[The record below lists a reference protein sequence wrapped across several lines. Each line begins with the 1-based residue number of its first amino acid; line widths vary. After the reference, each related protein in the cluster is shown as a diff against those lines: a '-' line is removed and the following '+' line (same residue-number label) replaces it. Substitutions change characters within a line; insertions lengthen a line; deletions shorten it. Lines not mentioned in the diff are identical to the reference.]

1 MNYEDRTRKVGSW
14 LQEVLRRYT
23 PPTGLDNETLKKE
36 MVLIVQ
42 DVNKNIPSQYDDA
55 DFDMILDKIDGH
67 VRALHGARTW
77 PTIKIFIQSTKDAV
91 KEHNTAIDIPKV
103 TAPTY
108 SMDRSDTI
116 MVKRIKNGD
125 PIPDYILNP
134 ESVTR
139 ARLINDGHITDH
151 DLQKYI
157 APAAR
162 MQ

>member
-1 MNYEDRTRKVGSW
+1 
-14 LQEVLRRYT
+14 
-23 PPTGLDNETLKKE
+23 
-36 MVLIVQ
+36 
-42 DVNKNIPSQYDDA
+42 
-55 DFDMILDKIDGH
+55 
-67 VRALHGARTW
+67 
-77 PTIKIFIQSTKDAV
+77 V
-91 KEHNTAIDIPKV
+91 KEHNKAVDVPKV

-139 ARLINDGHITDH
+139 ARLIDGGHITDH